1 MFWIVALATLA
12 SGGPMDLSPTQAAQ
26 SVVLLHSKTPGAGE
40 LIGTGFLVHLPGT
53 LYLVTAEHVARGLG
67 TTPQLTYGGDAD
79 RAITENL
86 TDLAG
91 TSPLRW
97 VFHGTADVAVLAL
110 RGKASVLA
118 VLSPRGLQPPHLI
131 NALQA
136 PNRDRTLLTVGFPL
150 GFGGLTLGPDHRI
163 SPLSRES
170 RAASGLLTLERADTK
185 SPAVFYLLDNP
196 SIGGFSGAP
205 VYMLSG
211 VVVSQGGV
219 GFTPPHSFCVG
230 IVHGTIGDGT
240 GGKLAA
246 IVPISFVTETLEKA
260 FKP

>member
-1 MFWIVALATLA
+1 MFWIVALANLA
-12 SGGPMDLSPTQAAQ
+12 LGGPMDLTPTQAAQ
-26 SVVLLHSKTPGAGE
+26 AVVLLHAKAAGGGE
-40 LIGTGFLVHLPGT
+40 VVGTGFLVQLPGT

-67 TTPQLTYGGDAD
+67 TAPQLTYGGDAD
-79 RAITENL
+79 RAT
-86 TDLAG
+86 TVSLAEATG
-91 TSPLRW
+91 ASAPKW
-97 VFHGTADVAVLAL
+97 VFHGQSDVAVLAL

-118 VLSPRGLQPPHLI
+118 TLSPRALQPPHLI
-131 NALQA
+131 NTLQA
-136 PNRDRTLLTVGFPL
+136 PSRDRTVLTVGFPL
-150 GFGGLTLGPDHRI
+150 GFGGLTLGPDQRI

-170 RAASGLLTLERADTK
+170 HAASGLLTLERADTK

-211 VVVSQGGV
+211 VVVSQGGL

-230 IVHGTIGDGT
+230 LVHGTIGDGT

-246 IVPISFVTETLEKA
+246 VVPISYVTETLEKA
-260 FKP
+260 IKP